1 MKSLF
6 VIVLVIVFVS
16 QSATK
21 CYIKA
26 ITQRVGIGEYAC
38 ITHPCAMPG
47 DDVQYVQ
54 EFSDV
59 YVWGEGMIITL
70 DGTLLMLRHVPL
82 WDGLSLPISIPGDV
96 VFEEYGGT
104 IAVLS
109 TVWQDS
115 WYHWLFDLLSR
126 LYILQQS
133 GLEYDCIH
141 IYGVTRTYMADA
153 QQKSLRAVFDYLGI
167 PWQKVRFV
175 GKNVCLH
182 TRKVLRPSYPYASQ
196 NVWKFPLWVRD
207 FLRNVF
213 LVNDID
219 QKVYSS
225 QVYISR
231 ADAPGRRVAN
241 EEKLMEL
248 LAASGFKRV
257 VLSQHTPHEQ
267 AAIFNHASVVVA
279 QHGSA
284 LANVV
289 YCKPGTRILEID
301 SKLIKPRMHFKALSE
316 ICGLEYKK
324 FEHGAI
330 GQNWHDDQHHCD
342 TIVIDIPEF
351 AKCLKEL

>member
-126 LYILQQS
+126 LYIYI
-133 GLEYDCIH
+133 G
-141 IYGVTRTYMADA
+141 
-153 QQKSLRAVFDYLGI
+153 RA
-167 PWQKVRFV
+167 
-175 GKNVCLH
+175 H
-182 TRKVLRPSYPYASQ
+182 
-196 NVWKFPLWVRD
+196 
-207 FLRNVF
+207 
-213 LVNDID
+213 
-219 QKVYSS
+219 
-225 QVYISR
+225 
-231 ADAPGRRVAN
+231 
-241 EEKLMEL
+241 
-248 LAASGFKRV
+248 
-257 VLSQHTPHEQ
+257 
-267 AAIFNHASVVVA
+267 
-279 QHGSA
+279 
-284 LANVV
+284 
-289 YCKPGTRILEID
+289 
-301 SKLIKPRMHFKALSE
+301 
-316 ICGLEYKK
+316 
-324 FEHGAI
+324 
-330 GQNWHDDQHHCD
+330 
-342 TIVIDIPEF
+342 
-351 AKCLKEL
+351 